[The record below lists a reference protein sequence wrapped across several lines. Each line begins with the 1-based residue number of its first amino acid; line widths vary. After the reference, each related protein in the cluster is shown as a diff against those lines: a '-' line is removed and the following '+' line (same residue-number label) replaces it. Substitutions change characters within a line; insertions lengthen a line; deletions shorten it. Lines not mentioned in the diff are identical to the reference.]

1 MKETLKYATA
11 VGITAAA
18 MFAYMYEESLTKFVQ
33 NGVKPPASA
42 PSVLRHAPLQ
52 QTSSDSRP
60 ASDLANSN
68 LSEEELHA
76 LQSDWMEAQERK
88 AHSAVY
94 VTPYNVYR
102 STCDILLTEP
112 LEDGSRPQAED
123 CEVGWKYP
131 RHEYYSLI
139 NTALDSLA
147 HGDALAAQI
156 LAERIGKT
164 HPDEALG
171 LAIHAAALSGKAG
184 PLLAISGGPFD
195 IKFDEIDTAPIEDI
209 YRFLALDEVAT
220 RLINGFGF
228 NEVPKIFIEKRQV
241 KPEILDH
248 YVKDL
253 SRELIRRQAELG
265 TGTSFMEVLDV

>member
-1 MKETLKYATA
+1 MRETLKYAMA
-11 VGITAAA
+11 VGITAA
-18 MFAYMYEESLTKFVQ
+18 MFAYMYEESPNKFIK
-33 NGVKPPASA
+33 NGAKPLAAA
-42 PSVLRHAPLQ
+42 PSVWRHEPLQ
-52 QTSSDSRP
+52 QTSGDSRP
-60 ASDLANSN
+60 AFDLDTSN
-68 LSEEELHA
+68 LSEEELHS
-76 LQSDWMEAQERK
+76 LQSDWMEAQIRK
-88 AHSAVY
+88 AHCAIY

-102 STCDILLTEP
+102 PTCDILLTEP

-131 RHEYYSLI
+131 RHEYYSLS
-139 NTALDSLA
+139 NTALNSLA
-147 HGDALAAQI
+147 YGDALAAQI

-171 LAIHAAALSGKAG
+171 LAIHATALSGKAG
-184 PLLAISGGPFD
+184 PLLAVSSGPFD

-220 RLINGFGF
+220 RLIDGFGF
-228 NEVPKIFIEKRQV
+228 NEIPKIFVEKRQV

-265 TGTSFMEVLDV
+265 TGTSFKEVLGV